1 MWGTEGRSFAEP
13 LLLRKVSGSHNQVW
27 TISVDI
33 LIIDSN
39 TLVRQVI
46 HNCLTHMRYAVG
58 EAADGQTGWELLR
71 QTEIPLLIT
80 AWPVPGINSKELLS
94 EIRTRNSTFY
104 TYTILLGKRTDQ
116 AALIEGLRAG
126 ADDYLIKPLHLK
138 ELRRRVMLGRRIHKL
153 ESRQRQLQ
161 QDYNYAIMLDP
172 LTRVLNRQTIYE
184 RLETELINLKHAGH
198 PFSLMLLE
206 LDQLTTLNERY
217 GYQSGDRALQ
227 LVAST
232 LERIIRQHDA
242 VGRWGGS
249 KFLLIITQTTM
260 QATSAIGERIRRQIA
275 AIELPL
281 PDGQTHALSAS
292 VGMMLIP
299 RQKSLPRPELVMT
312 VEKALAQA
320 KQAGGITLI
329 QLP

>member
-1 MWGTEGRSFAEP
+1 M
-13 LLLRKVSGSHNQVW
+13 
-27 TISVDI
+27 DI

-46 HNCLTHMRYAVG
+46 HDCLSHMHYEVV
-58 EAADGQTGWELLR
+58 EAANGQTGWELLR

-80 AWPVPGINSKELLS
+80 AWPVPGIDSKKMLS
-94 EIRTRNSTFY
+94 DIRTRNSVFY

-116 AALIEGLRAG
+116 AALIEGLQAG

-161 QDYNYAIMLDP
+161 HDYEHALMLDP
-172 LTRVLNRQTIYE
+172 LTRVFNRQMIYE
-184 RLETELINLKHAGH
+184 RLETELINLKHEGH

-206 LDQLTTLNERY
+206 LDQLATLNEQH
-217 GYQSGDRALQ
+217 GYHSGDRALQ
-227 LVAST
+227 LVGST

-242 VGRWGGS
+242 VGRWGSS
-249 KFLLIITQTTM
+249 KFLLIITQTTT
-260 QATSAIGERIRRQIA
+260 QAARAIAERIRRQIT

-281 PDGQTHALSAS
+281 PDGHTSALSAS
-292 VGMMLIP
+292 LGMMIIP
-299 RQKSLPRPELVMT
+299 RQETLTRPELVLT
-312 VEKALAQA
+312 VEKALVQA
-320 KQAGGITLI
+320 KREGGITLL
-329 QLP
+329 QLS